1 MGRGEVE
8 GKGMKGGR
16 ERKRRREQRGGG
28 GGGGGASGEGCPL
41 DPTPSRFGSALG
53 PGWQGSCSSFL
64 NLPALLL
71 SFLHPP
77 LL

>member
-28 GGGGGASGEGCPL
+28 GEEVEEHLGRGVLLTPL
-41 DPTPSRFGSALG
+41 PLG
-53 PGWQGSCSSFL
+53 LAQPWVQAGKA
-64 NLPALLL
+64 PAPL
-71 SFLHPP
+71 S
-77 LL
+77 